1 MEFTSIFKQLKRS
14 LHKQFGNSVSY
25 MRLKAD
31 LLAFSADA
39 PKHTGEVYDQTL
51 LVLMA
56 WFLMQTELSDLRDWK
71 LLRKLFFKHHGL
83 ELMKLLDDQYVN
95 SMQLQRIPVNDYLG
109 LIDLFL
115 EFRRSDAL
123 PAVSYMQLARIIV
136 HCFDVPY
143 TVEGVKNTLCDRNT
157 P

>member
-31 LLAFSADA
+31 LLAFPTDA

>member
-1 MEFTSIFKQLKRS
+1 MEFTSIFKQIKRS
-14 LHKQFGNSVSY
+14 LHKQFGNTVSY
-25 MRLKAD
+25 MRLKAH
-31 LLAFSADA
+31 LFAFPVNA
-39 PKHTGEVYDQTL
+39 PTHKGEVYDQPL

-56 WFLMQTELSDLRDWK
+56 WFLMHTELSDLRDWK
-71 LLRKLFFKHHGL
+71 LLRKLFFKHHGV
-83 ELMKLLDDQYVN
+83 ELMKQLDDQYVD
-95 SMQLQRIPVNDYLG
+95 SMQLKRIPVNDYLG

-115 EFRRSDAL
+115 QFRRSNAL
-123 PAVSYMQLARIIV
+123 PEVSYMQLARIIV

>member
-14 LHKQFGNSVSY
+14 LHKQFGNTVSY

-39 PKHTGEVYDQTL
+39 HKHTGEVYDQTL

-71 LLRKLFFKHHGL
+71 LLRKLFFKHHGV

-115 EFRRSDAL
+115 QFRCSDVV
-123 PAVSYMQLARIIV
+123 PAISYMQLARIIV